1 MVAMLSGGVSAD
13 WVAETSHG
21 GLEYFV
27 ELFQSVG
34 ETHLETNELR
44 QSRQRRTPLAH
55 HVRV

>member
-1 MVAMLSGGVSAD
+1 MAPMLSGEVSAGG
-13 WVAETSHG
+13 VAETSHG

-44 QSRQRRTPLAH
+44 QPRQRRTPLAH

>member
-1 MVAMLSGGVSAD
+1 MVAMLSGEVSATQP
-13 WVAETSHG
+13 AETSHG

-44 QSRQRRTPLAH
+44 QPR
-55 HVRV
+55 